1 MNPIRGLRQW
11 WQRTTGEE
19 ETPFDGDA
27 PTWIVSM
34 LFHMALL
41 LGLAAIPSELV
52 EPEPELMIVS
62 QPIEEEEQ
70 LIEIPDFAFDPF
82 ERELIGA
89 NGDELANTVAESL
102 APMLD
107 ETFVEPTVD
116 LAITTLEPLS
126 EVNVRVEK
134 AAAHSYSDTV
144 VVKGDAGST
153 ATAAAG
159 AIDRITHEIMLS
171 LDQRKTHVVWL
182 FDQTAS
188 LETAREVFV
197 ERLEK
202 IYEELG
208 VIEAAGAEQF
218 AKHDTSPL
226 TTSVIGFG
234 NTVNLYT
241 PEPTDNLS
249 EIVAAVRN
257 MPKDG
262 TGVERVFG
270 ALYEAANKFKHYRL
284 QDGGRDPK
292 RNVMLIVL
300 TDEAGSDAATGLEE
314 TVKVCRRYSMPV
326 YVIGVP
332 APFGRKETYVKYV
345 DPDPAYDQSPQFL
358 PIDQGPESMEP
369 EGIRLSFGARRGEE
383 EPIVDSGFGPFALTR
398 LCYETGGI
406 YFTVHPNRNVNR
418 AVSRRETDEF
428 AAHLEHFFDPNVMRK
443 YRPDY
448 VSRDEYMRRVQSS
461 QMRSALI
468 QAARLTWLESIEQPT
483 LTFVKRDEADFVVA
497 LTNAQRESAKFSP
510 KIDQLYQLLRMGE
523 ADREKETSPR
533 WQAGFDLA
541 YGRVL
546 AAKVRTETMNAML
559 AEAKRGLKPKDPK
572 SNTWTLTPSDE
583 VTVDSQLAAAAEKAK
598 TLLTRVAKDHDGTP
612 WALMAEKDLAL
623 PLGWTWEESYTAP
636 PAPMR
641 QGPANPNPVVN
652 PAPNRPAEQRNMIEK
667 PTPRRA
673 PPKL

>member
-1 MNPIRGLRQW
+1 
-11 WQRTTGEE
+11 
-19 ETPFDGDA
+19 
-27 PTWIVSM
+27 
-34 LFHMALL
+34 MALL
-41 LGLAAIPSELV
+41 LGLAAIPSEF
-52 EPEPELMIVS
+52 EKPEPELTIVS
-62 QPIEEEEQ
+62 QPIVEEEEI
-70 LIEIPDFAFDPF
+70 IEIPDFAFDPL
-82 ERELIGA
+82 ENEMIGA
-89 NGDELANTVAESL
+89 NGDELANSIAESF
-102 APMLD
+102 APVVD
-107 ETFVEPTVD
+107 ETFAEASLDWT
-116 LAITTLEPLS
+116 ITTEDPTF
-126 EVNVRVEK
+126 EVNLAVEE
-134 AAAHSYSDTV
+134 AAAHSYSDTL
-144 VVKGDAGST
+144 VVKGDAGSS

-188 LETAREVFV
+188 LDTAREAFV

-218 AKHDTSPL
+218 AKHDEFPL
-226 TTSVIGFG
+226 TTSIIGFG
-234 NTVNLYT
+234 NSVNLYT

-249 EIVAAVRN
+249 EIVEAVRN
-257 MPKDG
+257 MPKDDS
-262 TGVERVFG
+262 GVERVFS
-270 ALYEAANKFKHYRL
+270 ALYTAANKFKHYRL
-284 QDGGRDPK
+284 QEGGREPK

-300 TDEAGSDAATGLEE
+300 TDEAGDDASTGLEE

-332 APFGRKETYVKYV
+332 APFGRKETYVKWV
-345 DPDPAYDQSPQFL
+345 DPDPKYDQTPQWAA
-358 PIDQGPESMEP
+358 IDQGPESMEP

-398 LCYETGGI
+398 ICYETGGI

-418 AVSRRETDEF
+418 AVSRRETDAF
-428 AAHLEHFFDPNVMRK
+428 AAHLEHFFDPTVMRK

-461 QMRSALI
+461 KMRSALV
-468 QAARLTWLESIEQPT
+468 QAARMSWLESIEQPT

-510 KIDQLYQLLRMGE
+510 KIDQLFQVLKLGE
-523 ADREKETSPR
+523 VDREKETSPR

-559 AEAKRGLKPKDPK
+559 AEAKRGLKLKDPK

-598 TLLTRVAKDHDGTP
+598 TLLTRVAKDHAGTP
-612 WALMAEKDLAL
+612 WALMAEKDLAM

-641 QGPANPNPVVN
+641 QGPANPNPVN
-652 PAPNRPAEQRNMIEK
+652 PAPNRPAEKVRMLEK

>member
-27 PTWIVSM
+27 PTWVVSM

-41 LGLAAIPSELV
+41 LGLAAIPSELTK
-52 EPEPELMIVS
+52 PEPELTIVS
-62 QPIEEEEQ
+62 QPVVEEEAV
-70 LIEIPDFAFDPF
+70 IEIPDFAFDPL
-82 ERELIGA
+82 ENDMIGA
-89 NGDELANTVAESL
+89 NGDELANSVAESF
-102 APMLD
+102 APNVDESFVDASLD
-107 ETFVEPTVD
+107 WQ
-116 LAITTLEPLS
+116 ITTEDPILEVS
-126 EVNVRVEK
+126 TRVEE
-134 AAAHSYSDTV
+134 AAAHSYSETL
-144 VVKGDAGST
+144 VVKGDAGSS

-188 LETAREVFV
+188 LETAREAFV

-218 AKHDTSPL
+218 AKHEELPL
-226 TTSVIGFG
+226 TTSIIGFG
-234 NTVNLYT
+234 NSVNLYT

-249 EIVAAVRN
+249 EIIEAVRK
-257 MPKDG
+257 MPKDDS
-262 TGVERVFG
+262 GVERVFS
-270 ALYEAANKFKHYRL
+270 ALYTAANKFKHYRL
-284 QDGGRDPK
+284 QDDGREPK

-300 TDEAGSDAATGLEE
+300 TDEAGDDASTGLEE

-332 APFGRKETYVKYV
+332 APFGRKETYVKWV
-345 DPDPAYDQSPQFL
+345 DPDPAYDQTPQWAA
-358 PIDQGPESMEP
+358 IDQGPESMMP

-406 YFTVHPNRNVNR
+406 YFTVHPNRDVAR
-418 AVSRRETDEF
+418 AVSRRETDAF
-428 AAHLEHFFDPNVMRK
+428 AAHLEHFFDPTIMRK

-461 QMRSALI
+461 QMRSALV
-468 QAARLTWLESIEQPT
+468 QAAQMSWLESIEQPT

-510 KIDQLYQLLRMGE
+510 KIDQLFQVLRIGE

-533 WQAGFDLA
+533 WQAGYDLA

-572 SNTWTLTPSDE
+572 SNTWTLVPSDQ

-598 TLLTRVAKDHDGTP
+598 ILLTRVKNDHAGTP
-612 WALMAEKDLAL
+612 WALMAEKDLDM
-623 PLGWTWEESYTAP
+623 PLGYTWEESYTAP

-652 PAPNRPAEQRNMIEK
+652 PAPNRPAEQARMLEK

>member
-27 PTWIVSM
+27 PTWVVSM

-41 LGLAAIPSELV
+41 LGLAAIPSEF
-52 EPEPELMIVS
+52 EKPEPELTIVS
-62 QPIEEEEQ
+62 QPIVEEEEI
-70 LIEIPDFAFDPF
+70 IEIPDFAFDPL
-82 ERELIGA
+82 ENEMIGA
-89 NGDELANTVAESL
+89 NGDELANSIAESF
-102 APMLD
+102 APVVD
-107 ETFVEPTVD
+107 ETFAEASLDWT
-116 LAITTLEPLS
+116 ITTEDPTF
-126 EVNVRVEK
+126 EVNLAVEE
-134 AAAHSYSDTV
+134 AAAHSYSDTL
-144 VVKGDAGST
+144 VVKGDAGSS

-188 LETAREVFV
+188 LETAREAFV

-218 AKHDTSPL
+218 AKHDEFPL
-226 TTSVIGFG
+226 TTSIIGFG
-234 NTVNLYT
+234 NSVNLYT

-249 EIVAAVRN
+249 EIVEAVRN
-257 MPKDG
+257 MPKDDS
-262 TGVERVFG
+262 GVERVFS
-270 ALYEAANKFKHYRL
+270 ALYTAANKFKHYRL
-284 QDGGRDPK
+284 QEGGREPK

-300 TDEAGSDAATGLEE
+300 TDEAGDDASTGLEE
-314 TVKVCRRYSMPV
+314 TVKICRRYSMPV

-332 APFGRKETYVKYV
+332 APFGRKETYVKWV
-345 DPDPAYDQSPQFL
+345 DPDPKYDQTPQWAA
-358 PIDQGPESMEP
+358 IDQGPESMEP

-398 LCYETGGI
+398 ICYETGGI

-418 AVSRRETDEF
+418 AVSRRETDAF
-428 AAHLEHFFDPNVMRK
+428 AAHLEHFFDPTVMRK

-461 QMRSALI
+461 KMRSALV
-468 QAARLTWLESIEQPT
+468 QAARMSWLESIEQPT

-510 KIDQLYQLLRMGE
+510 KIDQLFQVLKLGE
-523 ADREKETSPR
+523 VDREKETSPR

-559 AEAKRGLKPKDPK
+559 AEAKRGLKLKDPK

-598 TLLTRVAKDHDGTP
+598 TLLTRVAKDHAGTP
-612 WALMAEKDLAL
+612 WALMAEKDLAM

-641 QGPANPNPVVN
+641 QGPANPNPVN
-652 PAPNRPAEQRNMIEK
+652 PAPNRPAEKARMIEK